1 MYMIRKAVFADLDG
15 LIKLNENEL
24 GYQLS
29 EVIVQK
35 QLNKVIA
42 SESHLLLVAELDG
55 NIVGYAHASEYDVLY
70 FDSLYNLLGLSVQSD
85 YQGRGIG
92 RALMKAVEE
101 AAVLKGKAGVRVN
114 SGAQREA
121 AHRFYQAIGYQKIKQ
136 QANFRKNLI

>member
-55 NIVGYAHASEYDVLY
+55 NIVGYAHASEYDVL
-70 FDSLYNLLGLSVQSD
+70 
-85 YQGRGIG
+85 
-92 RALMKAVEE
+92 
-101 AAVLKGKAGVRVN
+101 
-114 SGAQREA
+114 
-121 AHRFYQAIGYQKIKQ
+121 
-136 QANFRKNLI
+136 

>member
-1 MYMIRKAVFADLDG
+1 M
-15 LIKLNENEL
+15 
-24 GYQLS
+24 
-29 EVIVQK
+29 
-35 QLNKVIA
+35 
-42 SESHLLLVAELDG
+42 
-55 NIVGYAHASEYDVLY
+55 
-70 FDSLYNLLGLSVQSD
+70 GLSVQSD

-101 AAVLKGKAGVRVN
+101 AAVLKGKSGVRVN

>member
-1 MYMIRKAVFADLDG
+1 MIRKAVFEDLDG

-70 FDSLYNLLGLSVQSD
+70 F
-85 YQGRGIG
+85 
-92 RALMKAVEE
+92 
-101 AAVLKGKAGVRVN
+101 AVLKGRAGVRVN

-121 AHRFYQAIGYQKIKQ
+121 AHLFYQAIGYQKIKQ